1 MHVEQTTCKLWALK
15 YDFRRHQPPCC
26 TNNRQSAHALR
37 HQTPCIPNQPKASL
51 ETVKTKKGDFQ
62 LLNCD
67 DHRRLVTKK
76 SGKDPKDLRPDIVHQ
91 VNNQSTSAV
100 ASRARRPALVSCFF
114 SFFPAGYLCRTNKSA
129 GVSKSSCLG
138 VLNSSTAAWR
148 YHVLLMVQG
157 LSTTPGLTTLLA
169 PRILFVVPC
178 M

>member
-1 MHVEQTTCKLWALK
+1 M
-15 YDFRRHQPPCC
+15 YPQP
-26 TNNRQSAHALR
+26 TQGIAGN
-37 HQTPCIPNQPKASL
+37 
-51 ETVKTKKGDFQ
+51 
-62 LLNCD
+62 
-67 DHRRLVTKK
+67 
-76 SGKDPKDLRPDIVHQ
+76 GKDEEGRLPAAQLRRSPSIGHQ
-91 VNNQSTSAV
+91 EIGQGSQRSQTRH
-100 ASRARRPALVSCFF
+100 RAPGEQPEHFCCGFPRPAPGARFLFFFFF
-114 SFFPAGYLCRTNKSA
+114 SAGYLCRTNKSA